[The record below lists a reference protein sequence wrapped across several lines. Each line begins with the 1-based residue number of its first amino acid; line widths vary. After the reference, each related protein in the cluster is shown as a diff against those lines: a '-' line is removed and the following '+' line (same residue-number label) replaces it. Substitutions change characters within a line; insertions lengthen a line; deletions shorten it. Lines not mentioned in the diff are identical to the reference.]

1 VTQTLIIHITRTAR
15 VYFLESRASTALIL
29 TTIVILAIG
38 GAIPHTPLGT
48 TLGIAPLP
56 PLYWAYVAAMMRTY
70 AVLTHFV
77 KMWLLRR

>member
-1 VTQTLIIHITRTAR
+1 MTQKLIIHITHTAR

-38 GAIPHTPLGT
+38 GAIPYTPQDARLCAIAAALLG
-48 TLGIAPLP
+48 LRGG
-56 PLYWAYVAAMMRTY
+56 VMCTY